1 MLVLLILEVADG
13 ALDCVLGLLVMLV
26 LPDRCGQ
33 VVREVIIDHF
43 VHSIGEWFLRVK
55 DTKLLR
61 GQRRAGV
68 IDGGRLKGASVDL
81 ASFAEGGVDF
91 GACDV
96 KVVKK
101 EGGDDGLAV
110 SGVRDDEPV
119 VVSGARGI
127 KYPITARMLAT
138 QAHLRR
144 LCGVS
149 LRVDLQI
156 FIVVLI
162 NPLGGDGSGC
172 VAFVDW
178 ALGAYP
184 MRSHSLIEE
193 VESLT
198 YIRGTSPVVGGVLLG
213 SCE

>member
-1 MLVLLILEVADG
+1 MLVLLVLEVVDG
-13 ALDCVLGLLVMLV
+13 TLDRILGLLVVLV
-26 LPDRCGQ
+26 LPDCCGQ
-33 VVREVIIDHF
+33 VVREVVVDHL
-43 VHSIGEWFLRVK
+43 VHSVGEWFLCVK

-61 GQRRAGV
+61 GQRRASV
-68 IDGGRLKGASVDL
+68 IDRGWLEDASVDL
-81 ASFAEGGVDF
+81 ASLTEGGVDF

-119 VVSGARGI
+119 VVSDARGI

-138 QAHLRR
+138 QAHLRQ

-162 NPLGGDGSGC
+162 DPLGGGGC
-172 VAFVDW
+172 VAFINW
-178 ALGAYP
+178 ALGTCP
-184 MRSHSLIEE
+184 MRSHSLVEE
-193 VESLT
+193 VESLM

-213 SCE
+213 GCK

>member
-1 MLVLLILEVADG
+1 MLVLLILKVVDG
-13 ALDCVLGLLVMLV
+13 ALDRILGLLVV
-26 LPDRCGQ
+26 LILSDHCGQ
-33 VVREVIIDHF
+33 VVREAIIDHL
-43 VHSIGEWFLRVK
+43 VHSVGEGFLCVK
-55 DTKLLR
+55 DAELLR
-61 GQRRAGV
+61 GQWRASV
-68 IDGGRLKGASVDL
+68 IDWGWLEDASVDL
-81 ASFAEGGVDF
+81 TSLTKSGMDF

-96 KVVKK
+96 KVVEK
-101 EGGDDGLAV
+101 EGGDNGLAV
-110 SGVRDDEPV
+110 SGVWDDEPV
-119 VVSGARGI
+119 VVSGAWGV

-138 QAHLRR
+138 QAHLWQLRE
-144 LCGVS
+144 VS

-162 NPLGGDGSGC
+162 DPLGGGSSGY

-184 MRSHSLIEE
+184 MRSHSLVEE

-213 SCE
+213 GCK

>member
-1 MLVLLILEVADG
+1 MLLVLEMADG
-13 ALDCVLGLLVMLV
+13 ALDCILGLLVVLV

-33 VVREVIIDHF
+33 VVRKVIVDHL
-43 VHSIGEWFLRVK
+43 VHSVGEGFLCIK
-55 DTKLLR
+55 DAELLR
-61 GQRRAGV
+61 GQRRASA
-68 IDGGRLKGASVDL
+68 IDGGRLEDASVNL
-81 ASFAEGGVDF
+81 ASLTKGGVDF

-110 SGVRDDEPV
+110 SGVWDDEPV

-138 QAHLRR
+138 QAHLWR
-144 LCGVS
+144 LHGVS
-149 LRVDLQI
+149 LRVDFQI

-162 NPLGGDGSGC
+162 DPLGGGGSGC

-178 ALGAYP
+178 ALGTCP
-184 MRSHSLIEE
+184 MRSHSLVEE

-198 YIRGTSPVVGGVLLG
+198 YIRGTSPIVGGVLLG
-213 SCE
+213 GCK